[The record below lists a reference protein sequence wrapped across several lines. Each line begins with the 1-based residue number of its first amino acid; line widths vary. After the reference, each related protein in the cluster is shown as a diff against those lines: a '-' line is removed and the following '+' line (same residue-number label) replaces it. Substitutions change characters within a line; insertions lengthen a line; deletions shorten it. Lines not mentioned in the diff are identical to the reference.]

1 MRRDKIIE
9 KNSILIISGILV
21 GFIILGSF
29 LDVSIAKF
37 LMNDA
42 SVFRI
47 IDAYMKLPLTAV
59 ISFIGLFI
67 ISQRNCQNML
77 RNIFS
82 LVIGLVI
89 IALGIVLLTYYT
101 YSVVSSN
108 LYICLGISF
117 ILNVV
122 SISLLYRLIHDSEA
136 EVQYRF
142 VAVITSVLLV
152 GLIVTYGL
160 HYVWNRP
167 SYVALLEDPNLQFH
181 NWWKIGNSFNQFS
194 IAEGLE
200 YIRCSSFPSVS
211 ALSVSLLL
219 LLPLFTRVN
228 RIFRHDEQFLLV
240 LGFALSIIFC
250 LISLVSGMSYV
261 SDVSIT
267 MLVMFIVEVIAIK
280 FIYNE

>member
-142 VAVITSVLLV
+142 VAVVSIV
-152 GLIVTYGL
+152 LIVGCILTYGL
-160 HYVWNRP
+160 HYVCNRP
-167 SYVALLEDPNLQFH
+167 SYATLLKGTNLVFN
-181 NWWKIGNSFNQFS
+181 NWWEVGNHF
-194 IAEGLE
+194 IK
-200 YIRCSSFPSVS
+200 YSSFPSVS